1 MLPSGWRAW
10 TRCLITL
17 GAEDAYGNILHTT
30 QIAVADEL
38 AAAAELVTGKALGIP
53 VTIIRDYPFENME
66 GATIQRLLRTGE
78 RDLFR

>member
-1 MLPSGWRAW
+1 MDPLLDYVGDF
-10 TRCLITL
+10 
-17 GAEDAYGNILHTT
+17 DAYGNMLHTT

-53 VTIIRDYPFENME
+53 VTIIRGYAFETME
-66 GATIQRLLRTGE
+66 DVNIQRLLRTGE